1 MTGVSTKTV
10 YAVAALYQL
19 GSVSQDKLLRIKD
32 IAGLSSVPQNFL
44 EQILLTLRK
53 NSILESVK
61 GANGGYRLAKP
72 LKDIYLKNL
81 MEILENDAFV
91 NPCKTGNET
100 LKLFWDERSEDMIK
114 AFDIPLS
121 KLYDYE
127 QKINS
132 RLDYII

>member
-32 IAGLSSVPQNFL
+32 IAELSSVPQNFL
-44 EQILLTLRK
+44 EQILLALRK

-72 LKDIYLKNL
+72 LKDIYLKDL